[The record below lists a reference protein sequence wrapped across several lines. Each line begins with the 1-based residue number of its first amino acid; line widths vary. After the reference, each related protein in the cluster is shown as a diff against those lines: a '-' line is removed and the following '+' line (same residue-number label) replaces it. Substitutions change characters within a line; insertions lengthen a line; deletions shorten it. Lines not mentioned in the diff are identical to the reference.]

1 MLKLTLDLIMLLH
14 TVRALF
20 RAKDQFLRFLEL
32 QNILL
37 SARFMLIMLI
47 LLVAFELANRST
59 PEKNYTTYVHMQ
71 LLHHSFMLPLT
82 TCTEEWFIG
91 LAGLAEQA
99 NWSRKSGIC
108 F

>member
-14 TVRALF
+14 TVRALV

-37 SARFMLIMLI
+37 SAHFMLIMLI
-47 LLVAFELANRST
+47 LLVAFQLANRST
-59 PEKNYTTYVHMQ
+59 LEKNYTTYVHMQ
-71 LLHHSFMLPLT
+71 LLHHSFILPLT
-82 TCTEEWFIG
+82 TCTEEWLI
-91 LAGLAEQA
+91 GLAEQA